1 MAKGQK
7 KSSER
12 ESIRLG
18 RPAMSPEARENQ
30 MIAYAVD
37 LAEKQLREGTASSQV
52 ITHYLKLGS
61 SKERLEREKLEREN
75 ELLRAKAENLQ
86 SAQRSEEVYR
96 EALKAMRTY
105 SGQITDEEE
114 EEDDYDFDYDE
125 Y

>member
-12 ESIRLG
+12 DSIRLG

-114 EEDDYDFDYDE
+114 DNYDFDYDE

>member
-75 ELLRAKAENLQ
+75 ELLRAKAESLQ
-86 SAQRSEEVYR
+86 SAQRSEEVYK

-114 EEDDYDFDYDE
+114 DDYDFDYDE

>member
-12 ESIRLG
+12 DSIRLG

-75 ELLRAKAENLQ
+75 ELLRAKAESLQ
-86 SAQRSEEVYR
+86 SAQRSEEVYK

-114 EEDDYDFDYDE
+114 DNYDFDYDE

>member
-12 ESIRLG
+12 DSIRLG

-114 EEDDYDFDYDE
+114 DDYDFDYDE